1 MAGPPSPT
9 EPPLAIPAT
18 PTAPGQAGPTSTDL
32 VLKVLGA
39 VGAGI
44 GVLGFVTFFGGAIV
58 WLRAEK
64 ARLPATEA
72 VAVIPRNV
80 LVISGATFLLPAVLI
95 AIGVVAVVFLIDL
108 GFYLGRQKT
117 LGPIREQ
124 ANTFRREAAQLSR
137 SAVVARQA
145 WKDADASL
153 KGRSQDLERARQ
165 RNAPDQE
172 IIGLEA
178 TVEKQLVVEARARE
192 AAETV
197 GSSATMAQ
205 ANAEDRVEES
215 EVELKRSA
223 RQWWI
228 ELTAAGVA
236 LMLMVPICNGAI
248 FDFET
253 ALEPL
258 VLTLVAVSGTALT
271 LSVYRASE
279 KFIWF
284 GIIAFVAVGGYLSA
298 ATYISTHRNA
308 KMQPVA
314 ALWSGHAPVTGAF
327 VAETSQNLY
336 VGSFREKKTPPR
348 LVVIPRSQVT
358 EVEIGPLLDM
368 NVARRRAIGMALNE
382 CRQQIEEP
390 ATARRGPRFTEACTE
405 TQETALSDQIGT
417 PKLSSTS
424 RGNGH

>member
-1 MAGPPSPT
+1 MDRFATAMAGPPSPT

-145 WKDADASL
+145 WRDADASL
-153 KGRSQDLERARQ
+153 KGRSRDLERARQ
-165 RNAPDQE
+165 RNAPDPE

-178 TVEKQLVVEARARE
+178 TVEKQLVVEA
-192 AAETV
+192 
-197 GSSATMAQ
+197 
-205 ANAEDRVEES
+205 
-215 EVELKRSA
+215 
-223 RQWWI
+223 
-228 ELTAAGVA
+228 
-236 LMLMVPICNGAI
+236 
-248 FDFET
+248 
-253 ALEPL
+253 
-258 VLTLVAVSGTALT
+258 
-271 LSVYRASE
+271 
-279 KFIWF
+279 
-284 GIIAFVAVGGYLSA
+284 
-298 ATYISTHRNA
+298 
-308 KMQPVA
+308 
-314 ALWSGHAPVTGAF
+314 
-327 VAETSQNLY
+327 
-336 VGSFREKKTPPR
+336 
-348 LVVIPRSQVT
+348 
-358 EVEIGPLLDM
+358 
-368 NVARRRAIGMALNE
+368 
-382 CRQQIEEP
+382 
-390 ATARRGPRFTEACTE
+390 
-405 TQETALSDQIGT
+405 
-417 PKLSSTS
+417 
-424 RGNGH
+424 